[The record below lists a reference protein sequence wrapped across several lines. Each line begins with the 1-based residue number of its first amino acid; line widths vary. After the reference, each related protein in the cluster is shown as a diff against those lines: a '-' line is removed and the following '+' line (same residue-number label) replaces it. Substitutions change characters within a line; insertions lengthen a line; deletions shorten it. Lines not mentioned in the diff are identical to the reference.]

1 MGEETR
7 QARRQVAA
15 ARTTLSTEV
24 DGLTEA
30 ARSAVDLKAKV
41 RKYPARTAAL
51 AGGAAF
57 MALRGPQRLG
67 RRIVRAVRG
76 DRQEPVRSLLP
87 KEIERIVARLGPDAD
102 QVRGMLER
110 DFADYIEHGR
120 SGRKKARASQSQR
133 EAFWKLFDTLSGPLA
148 ARAARELAARLFE
161 PGTDRPAQ
169 KPD

>member
-15 ARTTLSTEV
+15 ARTTLATEV

-41 RKYPARTAAL
+41 RKNPGRTAAL
-51 AGGAAF
+51 AGGVAF
-57 MALRGPQRLG
+57 MALRGPQRIA
-67 RRIVRAVRG
+67 RRVVRTVRG
-76 DRQEPVRSLLP
+76 DRQEHVRSLLP
-87 KEIERIVARLGPDAD
+87 AEVERIVARLGPDAD

-120 SGRKKARASQSQR
+120 AGRKKARASQSQR
-133 EAFWKLFDTLSGPLA
+133 EAFWKLFDTLSGPVA

-161 PGTDRPAQ
+161 PEGGKEPQ
-169 KPD
+169 KEG